1 MPIIYDI
8 EKDALYRRG
17 FKKGF
22 EQGLKKAFENGVDQG
37 LLTIKY
43 LKAGKTIQETA
54 LLTKVPKKMV
64 RKIKEQ
70 ISK

>member
-22 EQGLKKAFENGVDQG
+22 EQGFNQALLAIKCLKE
-37 LLTIKY
+37 
-43 LKAGKTIQETA
+43 GKTIQETA
-54 LLTKVPKKMV
+54 ILTELTQKMV